1 MRRYRPTYFLAQAIK
16 GLWRN
21 RMMSLA
27 SITVLIS
34 CLIVMGCF
42 MMLLVNIDTNLDSIG
57 DLNEI
62 VALVYSENKYVAS
75 VERPVPTKVEADGN
89 VFLGWSTDPDAT
101 VPEFTDKY
109 TVDASHAVGDSITLY
124 AVWQNKAQYSNVKVE
139 FNTLGIAVT
148 ELPVDSGSYVIG
160 DTVSIPAVVPKN
172 PSIKFLGWSLSP
184 VSDGTYISTDSY
196 VIGNDDVKG
205 GKITFYAIWDQMPI
219 YNEFSLVYDTNG
231 VNTTESPSDAALILE
246 SVGGSIKALSNID
259 KVDFISKSD
268 ALEEEIKKYE
278 DYPGLQQFLS
288 EGNNPLP
295 DTFVITYKDNSQVEA
310 LELQIENIDGVSKVR
325 CRADIAESI
334 ENMKSGVI
342 VVFTWFMIILLVVSV
357 FVIINT
363 VKLAV
368 EHRREDISI
377 MRYIGATRW
386 FIALPFELEGIIIGI
401 LSGIVA
407 FMTQGYIY
415 GYVRD
420 MITSDM
426 QMIEVVPF
434 SEMKVLL
441 FFGCLIIGVVTGFI
455 GSVIS
460 INKNLNA

>member
-172 PSIKFLGWSLSP
+172 PSA
-184 VSDGTYISTDSY
+184 
-196 VIGNDDVKG
+196 
-205 GKITFYAIWDQMPI
+205 AI
-219 YNEFSLVYDTNG
+219 
-231 VNTTESPSDAALILE
+231 
-246 SVGGSIKALSNID
+246 
-259 KVDFISKSD
+259 
-268 ALEEEIKKYE
+268 
-278 DYPGLQQFLS
+278 
-288 EGNNPLP
+288 
-295 DTFVITYKDNSQVEA
+295 
-310 LELQIENIDGVSKVR
+310 
-325 CRADIAESI
+325 
-334 ENMKSGVI
+334 
-342 VVFTWFMIILLVVSV
+342 
-357 FVIINT
+357 
-363 VKLAV
+363 
-368 EHRREDISI
+368 
-377 MRYIGATRW
+377 
-386 FIALPFELEGIIIGI
+386 
-401 LSGIVA
+401 
-407 FMTQGYIY
+407 
-415 GYVRD
+415 
-420 MITSDM
+420 
-426 QMIEVVPF
+426 
-434 SEMKVLL
+434 
-441 FFGCLIIGVVTGFI
+441 
-455 GSVIS
+455 
-460 INKNLNA
+460 